1 MASTEDAVIY
11 QDVFDASPDPIM
23 VHDVD
28 TGTVVRANEAAGA
41 LLGCAPADIVGMH
54 VGEFSPSG
62 FSTADANDLIAEAA
76 TSGSAQVE
84 WATEGPDGADQLVE
98 VTLER
103 ATLGDE
109 TRVVAFIHDVTTI
122 REQER
127 KHTEQ
132 SEQLQT
138 LMENLPVVVFTLDPD
153 GVFTYSAGKGLE
165 GLGVEPGDFEG
176 TSVFEAY
183 GEYPNI
189 IAAVEQA
196 LDGEEVRVTQ
206 DIDDLVFET
215 WYRPVFDD
223 AGQVKQ
229 VVSVARD
236 ITDLKRREER
246 IEALSDATNELLYS
260 RTETAAA
267 DTVVQIA
274 QRIIDQ
280 PLTAIWSYDS
290 GDDTLYPIGAT
301 AMATEFA
308 GVETPADLP
317 PMGPGSDEH
326 RIFHAGEP
334 TVIEDYQELSNPS
347 APAMPMRT
355 LLCLPLDD
363 WGMLCIGS
371 DTVSSF
377 DNDERFLLE
386 ILTSTAAAALERLE
400 RETRLK
406 SKQAELERSNEAL
419 QQFAYIASHDLQ
431 EPLRMVSSYVD
442 LLNSEYGDDL
452 DEEAAEYMAFAVDGA
467 HRMQEMVDALLR
479 YSRVETKAGDFE
491 ETDPE
496 AVLDRT
502 LDALQ
507 MRIEEVDATI
517 TAESLPRVDADSNQV
532 GQVFQNL
539 LENAI
544 EYATEAGI
552 EPHIEVSAEED
563 DGMVTFTVSDNGP
576 GIPAAD
582 REEVFDIFH
591 RAGAHD
597 TEGTGIG
604 LAVCQRIVLRHDGR
618 IWVEP
623 SDDGATFKFTL
634 PAVTGVSGDD

>member
-1 MASTEDAVIY
+1 MASTEDTALFH
-11 QDVFDASPDPIM
+11 DVFQANPDPIM
-23 VHDVD
+23 IHDAD

-41 LLGCAPADIVGMH
+41 LLGRPPAEVVGMH

-62 FSTADANDLIAEAA
+62 FSTADANDLITEAA

-84 WATEGPDGADQLVE
+84 WTTEGPDGTDQLVE
-98 VTLER
+98 VTLKR
-103 ATLGDE
+103 AALGDK
-109 TRVVAFIHDVTTI
+109 TRVVAFIHDVTAI
-122 REQER
+122 RERER
-127 KHTEQ
+127 KHAEQ
-132 SEQLQT
+132 SEQLHT
-138 LMENLPVVVFTLDPD
+138 LMGNLPVVVFTLDPD
-153 GVFTYSAGKGLE
+153 GVFTYSAGKGLK
-165 GLGVEPGDFEG
+165 GLGVEPGELEG
-176 TSVFEAY
+176 GSVFETY
-183 GEYPNI
+183 SEYPDI
-189 IAAVEQA
+189 IAAVERA

-206 DIDDLVFET
+206 EVDDLVFET

-223 AGQVKQ
+223 SGQLKQ

-246 IEALSDATNELLYS
+246 VEALSDATNELLYS

-267 DTVVQIA
+267 DTVTQIA
-274 QRIIDQ
+274 QRIVDQ
-280 PLTAIWSYDS
+280 PLAAIWSYDS
-290 GDDTLYPIGAT
+290 ADDTLYPIGAT
-301 AMATEFA
+301 DTATDFA
-308 GVETPADLP
+308 GVETPTDLP
-317 PMGPGSDEH
+317 PMGPESEEN
-326 RIFHAGEP
+326 RIFHASEP

-355 LLCLPLDD
+355 LLCLPLDEQ
-363 WGMLCIGS
+363 GMLCIGS
-371 DTVSSF
+371 ETVSSF
-377 DNDERFLLE
+377 DSDERFLLE
-386 ILTSTAAAALERLE
+386 ILTSTAAAALERIE

-442 LLNSEYGDDL
+442 LLDSEYGDDL
-452 DEEAAEYMAFAVDGA
+452 DDEAAEYMAFAVDGA
-467 HRMQEMVDALLR
+467 RRMQEMVNALLR
-479 YSRVETKAGDFE
+479 YSRVETNSGDFE
-491 ETDPE
+491 EIDPE

-502 LDALQ
+502 VDALQ

-517 TAESLPRVDADSNQV
+517 TSGSLPPVDADPNQV

-552 EPHIEVSAEED
+552 EPRVEVSATED
-563 DGMVTFTVSDNGP
+563 DGEVTFTVADNGP

-582 REEVFDIFH
+582 RDEVFDIFH
-591 RAGAHD
+591 RAGSHD

-623 SDDGATFKFTL
+623 ADDGATFKFTL
-634 PAVTGVSGDD
+634 PAVTEVSGDD

>member
-11 QDVFDASPDPIM
+11 EDVFDASPDPIM
-23 VHDVD
+23 VHDAD
-28 TGTVVRANEAAGA
+28 TGTVIRANEAAGA
-41 LLGCAPADIVGMH
+41 LLGCAPEDIVGMH

-76 TSGSAQVE
+76 MSGSAQVE
-84 WATEGPDGADQLVE
+84 WATEGPNGTEQLVE

-109 TRVVAFIHDVTTI
+109 TRVVAFIHDVTSI

-138 LMENLPVVVFTLDPD
+138 LLENLPVVVFTLDPD

-196 LDGEEVRVTQ
+196 LDGQEVRVTQ
-206 DIDDLVFET
+206 EVDNLVFET

-246 IEALSDATNELLYS
+246 VEALSDATNELLYS

-274 QRIIDQ
+274 HRIIDQ
-280 PLTAIWSYDS
+280 PLTAIWSYDC

-326 RIFHAGEP
+326 RMFHAGKP

-347 APAMPMRT
+347 APGMPIRT
-355 LLCLPLDD
+355 LLCLPLDNQ
-363 WGMLCIGS
+363 GMLCIGS
-371 DTVSSF
+371 ETVSTF

-386 ILTSTAAAALERLE
+386 ILASTAAAALERIE

-442 LLNSEYGDDL
+442 LLDSEYGDDL

-479 YSRVETKAGDFE
+479 YSRVETNAGDLQE
-491 ETDPE
+491 MDPE

-507 MRIEEVDATI
+507 MRIAEVDATI
-517 TAESLPRVDADSNQV
+517 TAGSLPRVEADPNQV

-544 EYATEAGI
+544 EYAVEAGI
-552 EPHIEVSAEED
+552 EPRIEVDADRD
-563 DGMVTFTVSDNGP
+563 DDDVVFTVSDNGP

-634 PAVTGVSGDD
+634 PAVTEVSGDD